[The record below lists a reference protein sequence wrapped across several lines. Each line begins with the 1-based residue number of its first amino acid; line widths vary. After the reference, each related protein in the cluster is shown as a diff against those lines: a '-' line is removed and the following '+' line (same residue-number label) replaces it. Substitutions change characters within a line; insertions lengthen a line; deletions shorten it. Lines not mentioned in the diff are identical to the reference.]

1 MHHASGA
8 FSFIHYLRVSLTLL
22 QSLFINFL
30 DDAMNLQGIYKST
43 ARKSVRRSCGFA
55 NLVQTRVIQACL
67 KNAECSRDSLREIR
81 RQKRFDHFK
90 ADL

>member
-1 MHHASGA
+1 MHHALGA

-43 ARKSVRRSCGFA
+43 ARKSVRR
-55 NLVQTRVIQACL
+55 
-67 KNAECSRDSLREIR
+67 
-81 RQKRFDHFK
+81 
-90 ADL
+90 